1 MDCPACANDPCTCQT
16 ERLPNPSTVIRS
28 TYQPVPLGITK
39 EEFGLNL
46 YEAIKL
52 ISALKTIREQL
63 NYTRLSACGSSGV
76 SRASGSEAGSS
87 CSWLS
92 KAAQRRASSRWW
104 RPNSVFRTRASWP
117 MAV

>member
-63 NYTRLSACGSSGV
+63 NYAVHKHQEKRQQELTARYKNVRQEL
-76 SRASGSEAGSS
+76 ASHLPTLTDHETQQILA
-87 CSWLS
+87 
-92 KAAQRRASSRWW
+92 RY
-104 RPNSVFRTRASWP
+104 PNVAT
-117 MAV
+117 M